1 MKPVGATH
9 ALRVQDEMKKLLKVI
24 KMKPTLLVLAAGM
37 GSRYGALKQ
46 MDGVGPNN
54 EAILDYSIYD
64 AKRAGFGKVVFVIR
78 KDFAEAFEKVNSSAK
93 FGIPVEYVYQG
104 LECLPKGYTV
114 PEGRV
119 KPWGTGHAVLMAANV
134 IKEPFA
140 VINADDFY
148 GKEAFEVMAKYLMEC
163 EGKKGAYSMVAYK
176 LQNTLSDFG
185 TVSRGVC
192 TSNSE
197 NYLQTIVERT
207 SIAKTKDGAAYTDET
222 GEHPLPLDTLV
233 SMNFFGF
240 TPDFL
245 GYLEDGFKTFLDGPA
260 QTNIKAEFYI
270 PLMVNN
276 LINDKKAKLKVLSS
290 DAVWFGVTY
299 KEDKPDVVKKIQNLI
314 DKGVY
319 PNKLW

>member
-1 MKPVGATH
+1 M
-9 ALRVQDEMKKLLKVI
+9 
-24 KMKPTLLVLAAGM
+24 
-37 GSRYGALKQ
+37 
-46 MDGVGPNN
+46 
-54 EAILDYSIYD
+54 
-64 AKRAGFGKVVFVIR
+64 
-78 KDFAEAFEKVNSSAK
+78 
-93 FGIPVEYVYQG
+93 PVEYVYQG

-192 TSNSE
+192 TSNRC

-207 SIAKTKDGAAYTDET
+207 SIAKTAGGAAYTDET

-319 PNKLW
+319 PKVLW

>member
-1 MKPVGATH
+1 
-9 ALRVQDEMKKLLKVI
+9 
-24 KMKPTLLVLAAGM
+24 MKPTLLVLAAGM

-54 EAILDYSIYD
+54 EAILDYSIFD

-78 KDFAEAFEKVNSSAK
+78 KDFAEAFEKVNNTER

-104 LECLPKGYTV
+104 LECLPEGYSV

-119 KPWGTGHAVLMAANV
+119 KPWGTCHAVLMAADV

-148 GKEAFEVMAKYLMEC
+148 GKEAYEVMAKYLTEC
-163 EGKKGAYSMVAYK
+163 EGKDGAYSMVAYK
-176 LQNTLSDFG
+176 LRNTLSEFG

-192 TSNSE
+192 TQDE
-197 NYLQTIVERT
+197 NHYLQTIVERT
-207 SIAKTKDGAAYTDET
+207 SIAKTEEGAAYNDEEGT
-222 GEHPLPLDTLV
+222 HPLDLETLV

-240 TPDFL
+240 TPDFFRHSM
-245 GYLEDGFKTFLDGPA
+245 EGFKEFLNTQA
-260 QTNIKAEFYI
+260 KTNIKAEFFI
-270 PLMVNN
+270 PLMVNK
-276 LINDKKAKLKVLSS
+276 LINSGDAKLKVLSS

-299 KEDKPDVVKKIQNLI
+299 KEDKPDVVAKIQNLV

-319 PNKLW
+319 PNELWK

>member
-1 MKPVGATH
+1 
-9 ALRVQDEMKKLLKVI
+9 
-24 KMKPTLLVLAAGM
+24 MKPTLLVLAAGM

-78 KDFAEAFEKVNSSAK
+78 RDFAEAFEKVNNTER
-93 FGIPVEYVYQG
+93 FGIPVEYVYQS
-104 LECLPKGYTV
+104 LDALPEGYSV
-114 PEGRV
+114 PEGRE
-119 KPWGTGHAVLMAANV
+119 KPWGTCHAVLMAADT

-148 GKEAFEVMAKYLMEC
+148 GKEAYEVMAKYLTEC
-163 EGKKGAYSMVAYK
+163 EGKRGAYSMVAYK
-176 LQNTLSDFG
+176 LRNTLSEFG

-192 TSNSE
+192 TQDDN

-207 SIAKTKDGAAYTDET
+207 SIAKTEDGAAFTDEE
-222 GEHPLPLDTLV
+222 GSHPLDLDTLV

-240 TPDFL
+240 TPDFF
-245 GYLEDGFKTFLDGPA
+245 EHSKEGFKRFLEGPA
-260 QTNIKAEFYI
+260 QTNIKAEFFI

-276 LINDKKAKLKVLSS
+276 LINSDEAKLRVLSS
-290 DAVWFGVTY
+290 DAAWFGVTY
-299 KEDKPDVVKKIQNLI
+299 KEDKPDVVAKVQSLI
-314 DKGVY
+314 DRGVY
-319 PNKLW
+319 PNELWAMSNEQ

>member
-1 MKPVGATH
+1 
-9 ALRVQDEMKKLLKVI
+9 
-24 KMKPTLLVLAAGM
+24 MKPTLLVLAAGM

-148 GKEAFEVMAKYLMEC
+148 GKEAYEVLAKYLQEC

-176 LQNTLSDFG
+176 LKNTLSDFG
-185 TVSRGVC
+185 TVSRGV
-192 TSNSE
+192 
-197 NYLQTIVERT
+197 
-207 SIAKTKDGAAYTDET
+207 
-222 GEHPLPLDTLV
+222 
-233 SMNFFGF
+233 
-240 TPDFL
+240 
-245 GYLEDGFKTFLDGPA
+245 
-260 QTNIKAEFYI
+260 
-270 PLMVNN
+270 
-276 LINDKKAKLKVLSS
+276 
-290 DAVWFGVTY
+290 
-299 KEDKPDVVKKIQNLI
+299 
-314 DKGVY
+314 
-319 PNKLW
+319 

>member
-1 MKPVGATH
+1 
-9 ALRVQDEMKKLLKVI
+9 
-24 KMKPTLLVLAAGM
+24 MKPTLLVLAAGM

-54 EAILDYSIYD
+54 EAILDYSIFD

-78 KDFAEAFEKVNSSAK
+78 KDFAEAFEKVNNTER

-104 LECLPKGYTV
+104 LECLPEGYSV

-119 KPWGTGHAVLMAANV
+119 KPWGTCHAVLMAANT

-148 GKEAFEVMAKYLMEC
+148 GKEAYEVMAKYLTEC
-163 EGKKGAYSMVAYK
+163 EGKHGAYSMVAYK
-176 LQNTLSDFG
+176 LRNTLSEFG

-192 TSNSE
+192 TQDE
-197 NYLQTIVERT
+197 DHYLQTIVERT
-207 SIAKTKDGAAYTDET
+207 SIAKTEDGAAYTDEE
-222 GEHPLPLDTLV
+222 GAHPLDLETLV

-240 TPDFL
+240 TPDFFT
-245 GYLEDGFKTFLDGPA
+245 YSTEGFKEFLDTQA
-260 QTNIKAEFYI
+260 KTNIKAEFFI
-270 PLMVNN
+270 PLMVNK
-276 LINDKKAKLKVLSS
+276 LINSGEAKLRVLSS

-299 KEDKPDVVKKIQNLI
+299 KEDKPDVVAKIQNLV

-319 PNKLW
+319 PNKLWE